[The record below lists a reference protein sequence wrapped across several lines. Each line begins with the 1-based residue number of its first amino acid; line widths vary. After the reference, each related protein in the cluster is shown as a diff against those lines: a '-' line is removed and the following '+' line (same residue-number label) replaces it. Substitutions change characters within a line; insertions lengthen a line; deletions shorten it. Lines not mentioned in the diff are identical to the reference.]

1 MPALRGYEN
10 EDCGGSLRFDTYVD
24 ESLKAPK
31 WTENQ
36 TRNLKYIRI
45 RVSEVAKKH
54 LELKSQGLFDG
65 YEYIRCDY
73 RNASQTI
80 FDVPMIFTNRVSQ
93 KVIDTYK
100 LCNVEDIFKSKNVIK
115 TNITNFRKKYVT
127 KELKDKKLG
136 IVADHQHSMF
146 NSARDMI
153 LKYME
158 TPFDDRELKRMYEQ
172 KYALV
177 NIVTTQENKKLGD
190 LIAIEEFEFEGPEKL
205 YQMAGISLINL

>member
-10 EDCGGSLRFDTYVD
+10 VDLGGSLRFDNYAD
-24 ESLKAPK
+24 ESLRAPT
-31 WTENQ
+31 WTESQ
-36 TRNLKYIRI
+36 THNLRYILV
-45 RVSEVAKKH
+45 RVSEVAEKH
-54 LELKSQGLFDG
+54 SKLKSEGLLEK
-65 YEYIRCDY
+65 YEFLRSDY

-93 KVIDTYK
+93 KVIDTYR

-127 KELKDKKLG
+127 TELKNKKLG
-136 IVADHQHSMF
+136 IVADHQYSMF

-205 YQMAGISLINL
+205 YQMAGISLISI

>member
-1 MPALRGYEN
+1 MVL
-10 EDCGGSLRFDTYVD
+10 
-24 ESLKAPK
+24 
-31 WTENQ
+31 
-36 TRNLKYIRI
+36 
-45 RVSEVAKKH
+45 
-54 LELKSQGLFDG
+54 
-65 YEYIRCDY
+65 
-73 RNASQTI
+73 
-80 FDVPMIFTNRVSQ
+80 
-93 KVIDTYK
+93 
-100 LCNVEDIFKSKNVIK
+100 VIK

-127 KELKDKKLG
+127 TELKNKKLG
-136 IVADHQHSMF
+136 IVADHQYSMF

-205 YQMAGISLINL
+205 YQMAGISLISI